1 MNTHAMKAAA
11 IALAIMLAPV
21 AAEAA
26 EVTLLISNALKTVFE
41 ELVPRFEKATGH
53 KLAIAYGSTNPL
65 KARIEKGEAFD
76 LTILGET
83 AIDDLIKQGKLVATT
98 RVVVARSGM
107 GLAIRSGT
115 IKPDIGTT
123 EAFKRTLLNAK
134 SIGYLEGG
142 LTGTYLKV
150 LFERLGIAD
159 SMKSKHK
166 STRGGEAVA
175 KGEVELG
182 LTQMSEILHEP
193 GAELAGPLPPEIQ
206 NYTNFLSAVATGARQ
221 ADAARALLKYL
232 ASPDAAR
239 VMKANGLEP
248 PGLV

>member
-1 MNTHAMKAAA
+1 MNTHAVKAAA
-11 IALAIMLAPV
+11 IALAIMSAPV

-41 ELVPRFEKATGH
+41 ELVPQFEKATGH
-53 KLAIAYGSTNPL
+53 KLAITFGSTNPL

-83 AIDDLIKQGKLVATT
+83 AIDDLVKQGKLVATT
-98 RVVVARSGM
+98 RAVVARSGM
-107 GLAIRSGT
+107 GLAIRKGT
-115 IKPDIGTT
+115 PKPDIGTT
-123 EAFKRTLLNAK
+123 ETFKRTLLNAK

-150 LFERLGIAD
+150 LFQRLGIAD
-159 SMKSKHK
+159 SMQSKHK
-166 STRGGEAVA
+166 STRG
-175 KGEVELG
+175 
-182 LTQMSEILHEP
+182 
-193 GAELAGPLPPEIQ
+193 AE
-206 NYTNFLSAVATGARQ
+206 ARQ

-248 PGLV
+248 PG

>member
-1 MNTHAMKAAA
+1 MNTHAVKAAA
-11 IALAIMLAPV
+11 IALAIMSAPV

-41 ELVPRFEKATGH
+41 ELAPRFEKATGH
-53 KLAIAYGSTNPL
+53 KLAITYGSTNPL

-83 AIDDLIKQGKLVATT
+83 AVDDLVKQGKLVATT
-98 RVVVARSGM
+98 RAVVARSGL
-107 GLAIRSGT
+107 GVAIRKGAP
-115 IKPDIGTT
+115 KPDIGTT
-123 EAFKRTLLNAK
+123 ETLKRTLLNAK
-134 SIGYLEGG
+134 SIAYLEDG

-150 LFERLGIAD
+150 LFQRLGIAD
-159 SMKSKHK
+159 SMQSKYK
-166 STRGGEAVA
+166 NTRGGEAVA
-175 KGEVELG
+175 NGEVELG
-182 LTQMSEILHEP
+182 VTQMSEILHQT

-206 NYTNFLSAVATGARQ
+206 NYTNFLSAVGAGARQ

-239 VMKANGLEP
+239 VMQANGLEP
-248 PGLV
+248 PG